1 MRTQAVHTSEVV
13 TLAFLILT
21 MGLAAAR
28 SSSAASDDTKA
39 APLKRV
45 ADIPIVLPQLEMER
59 AFLR

>member
-28 SSSAASDDTKA
+28 SSSAASGDTKA
-39 APLKRV
+39 APLKKV
-45 ADIPIVLPQLEMER
+45 VDIPMPGPAQPLRLPKS
-59 AFLR
+59 